1 MLLIFLAGVGCN
13 QTPDETVQQINKAE
27 GALHEITTQA
37 APHVIKAFK
46 EVIKPAADQ
55 MKAGPEGKVAEIEA
69 KKKVPLGIE
78 GLNYTNA
85 TYCYSAKN
93 NNVVCYTEPRN

>member
-27 GALHEITTQA
+27 GALHEMATQA
-37 APHVIKAFK
+37 APHVIKTFK

-55 MKAGPEGKVAEIEA
+55 MKAGLWVRLLKL
-69 KKKVPLGIE
+69 K
-78 GLNYTNA
+78 
-85 TYCYSAKN
+85 
-93 NNVVCYTEPRN
+93 